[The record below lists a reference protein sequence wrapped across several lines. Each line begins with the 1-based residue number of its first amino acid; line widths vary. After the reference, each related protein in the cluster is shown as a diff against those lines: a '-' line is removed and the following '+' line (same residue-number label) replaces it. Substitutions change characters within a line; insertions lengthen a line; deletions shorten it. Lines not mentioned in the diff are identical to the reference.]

1 MNLHSH
7 PPRGDCTSPTW
18 TEGPRTQHRKAPE
31 DTRPAPTAQEAQLV
45 PTALATGSLA
55 RALAPPSGPHA
66 RTPRGC
72 PQLHRSYSALLLV
85 RSISHL
91 RLRCG
96 AVVWPWESSCGA
108 RLSCDEGQ
116 SLQAVG
122 RAAQTRGSRGSTM
135 AVAVR
140 AAGYLPALC
149 GAPSGHLWSRQLY
162 LHASTAASTLVLKT
176 VLSNGPLSSPGTTDT
191 RHFSSLTCV
200 QQTQSWDALLSN
212 SVDQWYRPY
221 SFFTKCTYTG
231 HQLLVS

>member
-7 PPRGDCTSPTW
+7 PLRGDCTSPTW

-149 GAPSGHLWSRQLY
+149 GAPSGESRDAGRGLRVGSGRRQGVRPGRVKRGPSRRPPSRPDPPCDLARFRA
-162 LHASTAASTLVLKT
+162 LSGSQASV
-176 VLSNGPLSSPGTTDT
+176 
-191 RHFSSLTCV
+191 
-200 QQTQSWDALLSN
+200 ALLSGR
-212 SVDQWYRPY
+212 SQFIR
-221 SFFTKCTYTG
+221 
-231 HQLLVS
+231 